1 MTVTVPVPRFVE
13 ALGQWR
19 LRSGPR
25 YLALA
30 GATRRAITDGRLP
43 AGARIPSERAMA
55 EALGLSRTTVTATYN
70 ALHQGGYLER
80 RRGAGST
87 VRLPASA
94 VRGSWFALDDA
105 GDADIDLSLAALP
118 APATQLAEALER
130 ASSRAQAL
138 LGGHGYLLHGLPELR
153 ELLAARY
160 RARGLETDAEQIL
173 VTAGAQQALAML
185 FELLLRP
192 LQPVLV
198 ESATYP
204 GALMLLRHQR
214 ARAAAIPL
222 GGEGWDVAAFADA
235 AGTLRPGLAYL
246 IPDYHNPTGMVM
258 GEGQRLAIAEAAA
271 AAGVPLVVDETF
283 VDLRLHGPPPRPL
296 AAFDPSGETVTVG
309 SLSKSLWGGLRIG
322 WIRAQ
327 PHLIR
332 RLAELRMRHDLSS
345 PVLEQLVS
353 AELLRDDGAMA
364 AQRDRAREQR
374 DALAG
379 ALRSQLPD
387 VRFALAAGG
396 LSLWLEL
403 PAPDSSDL
411 AAAARRRGVIVTP
424 GPTFSPDGALERYL
438 RLPFVLPATVLA
450 DGVGRL
456 ALCRGEGAGL
466 SQTPAAELVL

>member
-13 ALGQWR
+13 ALGQWQ
-19 LRSGPR
+19 LRAGPR

-43 AGARIPSERAMA
+43 AGARIPSERAIA
-55 EALGLSRTTVTATYN
+55 DALGVSRTTVTASYN
-70 ALHQGGYLER
+70 ALHEGGYLQR

-87 VRLPASA
+87 VRLPDAA
-94 VRGSWFALDDA
+94 ARGSWFALDDT
-105 GDADIDLSLAALP
+105 GADIDLSLAALP
-118 APATQLAEALER
+118 APAAQLADAFER
-130 ASSRAQAL
+130 AGSRAPAL

-160 RARGLETDAEQIL
+160 RARGLETDADQIL

-185 FELLLRP
+185 FELLVRP

-198 ESATYP
+198 EAASYP

-214 ARAAAIPL
+214 ARTAAIPL
-222 GGEGWDVAAFADA
+222 GAEGWDVDAFAHA

-246 IPDYHNPTGMVM
+246 IPDYHNPTGLVM
-258 GEGQRLAIAEAAA
+258 GEGQRLALAEAAA
-271 AAGVPLVVDETF
+271 ASGVPLVVDETF
-283 VDLRLHGPPPRPL
+283 VDLRLHGPPPPRPL
-296 AAFDPSGETVTVG
+296 AAYDPSGETLTVG

-327 PHLIR
+327 PHMIR

-345 PVLEQLVS
+345 PLLEQLVS
-353 AELLRDDGAMA
+353 AELLRDDAAMA

-374 DALAG
+374 DALAA

-411 AAAARRRGVIVTP
+411 AAAARRHEMIITP

-438 RLPFVLPATVLA
+438 RLPFVLPGEVLA
-450 DGVGRL
+450 EAVGRL
-456 ALCRGEGAGL
+456 ALCRGE
-466 SQTPAAELVL
+466 AAAWQPQRDALVL

>member
-30 GATRRAITDGRLP
+30 GATRRAITDGLLP
-43 AGARIPSERAMA
+43 AGARIPSERAVA
-55 EALGLSRTTVTATYN
+55 GALGVSRTTVTASYD
-70 ALHQGGYLER
+70 ALHEDGYLQR
-80 RRGAGST
+80 RRGSGST
-87 VRLPASA
+87 VRLPDAA
-94 VRGSWFALDDA
+94 VRGSWFALDDS
-105 GDADIDLSLAALP
+105 GADIDLSLAALP
-118 APATQLAEALER
+118 APAAQLAEALER
-130 ASSRAQAL
+130 AGSRAHAL
-138 LGGHGYLLHGLPELR
+138 LGGHGYLPHGVPELR

-160 RARGLETDAEQIL
+160 RSRGLDTDADQIL

-185 FELLLRP
+185 FELLVRP

-198 ESATYP
+198 EAASYP

-214 ARAAAIPL
+214 ARMAAIPL
-222 GGEGWDVAAFADA
+222 GGEGWDVEAFAGA

-246 IPDYHNPTGMVM
+246 IPDYHNPTGLVM
-258 GEGQRLAIAEAAA
+258 GEGQRLALAEAAA
-271 AAGVPLVVDETF
+271 GLQLVVDETF
-283 VDLRLHGPPPRPL
+283 VDLRLHGPPPPRPL
-296 AAFDPSGETVTVG
+296 AAYDPSGETVTVG

-327 PHLIR
+327 PHMVR
-332 RLAELRMRHDLSS
+332 RLAELRMRHDLCS
-345 PVLEQLVS
+345 PLLEQLVS
-353 AELLRDDGAMA
+353 AELLADDRAMA
-364 AQRDRAREQR
+364 AQRDRARAQR
-374 DALAG
+374 DTLAA
-379 ALRSQLPD
+379 ALREQLPD
-387 VRFALAAGG
+387 VRFTLAAGG

-438 RLPFVLPATVLA
+438 RLPFVLPGAVLA
-450 DGVGRL
+450 DAVGRL
-456 ALCRGEGAGL
+456 ALCRGE
-466 SQTPAAELVL
+466 AAAWQPRRDALVL